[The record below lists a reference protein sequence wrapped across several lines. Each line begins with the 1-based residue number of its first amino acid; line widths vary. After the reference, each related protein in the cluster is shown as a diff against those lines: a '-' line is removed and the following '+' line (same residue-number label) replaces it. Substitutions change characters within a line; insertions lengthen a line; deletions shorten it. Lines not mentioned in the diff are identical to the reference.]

1 MNQGSVGGG
10 RGKGGGATRDALT
23 NSSYFTEIALLDII
37 FLFDASYMAYFIFT
51 RRFNMLTVIMCRIVL
66 FDNRPLVSL
75 RSGERSMA
83 AYFISSFFFLFEV
96 AL

>member
-23 NSSYFTEIALLDII
+23 NSSYFTEIALLDIV

-51 RRFNMLTVIMCRIVL
+51 CRFNMLTVIMCRIVL
-66 FDNRPLVSL
+66 LIIVLWSVSEVGNDRWQRTL
-75 RSGERSMA
+75 H
-83 AYFISSFFFLFEV
+83 LFV
-96 AL
+96 FSL